1 MDGSFIAQLLQFA
14 RLIKLLLQWE
24 STGLQYK
31 SMSNKWLK
39 ADPTL
44 ERIEQKIQAKTRL
57 DFEDG
62 MTLYQSSDLFT
73 LGQLAQQAA
82 RGKNG
87 NACYYSINRHIHYT
101 NICTNGCRFCGFSR
115 AAEAADGYV
124 LTVEEV
130 AAQAE
135 EAWGGGA
142 TEVHIVG
149 GINPDLPFDYYLE
162 LVGTI
167 RQRCPRLHVKA
178 FTATEIQSMAE
189 KTGRTMAEVLM
200 RLREAGLGSM
210 PGGGAEILSEGYF
223 RENCPKKAGPGQWLG
238 VHAVA
243 HQLGIMTNATM
254 LYGYTES
261 LEERVGHLL
270 KLREAQDQSL
280 QGDKGHFQCF
290 VPLPYIPPDGSGQE
304 RTIDAVSDLKTIAI
318 SRLLLD
324 NFNHIKAFWP
334 MLGINLAQV
343 TLAFGADDL
352 DGTVEQYGI
361 VPQQNGRVSLA
372 AGTIRRLIAETG
384 LRPVQRSPFYQPIG
398 Q

>member
-1 MDGSFIAQLLQFA
+1 MNFTRFIKRLLH
-14 RLIKLLLQWE
+14 WE
-24 STGLQYK
+24 YTGLQYK
-31 SMSNKWLK
+31 LMSNKWLN
-39 ADPTL
+39 ADPSM
-44 ERIEQKIQAKTRL
+44 ERIEQKIQAEMRL

-62 MTLYQSSDLFT
+62 MVLYGSKDLFT
-73 LGQLAQQAA
+73 VGRLARQAA
-82 RGKNG
+82 EEKNG

-101 NICTNGCRFCGFSR
+101 NVCSNGCRFCGFSR
-115 AAEAADGYV
+115 TAGAGDGYV
-124 LTVEEV
+124 LTAEEV

-162 LVGTI
+162 MVGKI
-167 RQRCPRLHVKA
+167 RQRCPGIHVKA

-189 KTGRTMAEVLM
+189 RAGKTVADVLS
-200 RLREAGLGSM
+200 RLREGGLGSM

-223 RENCPKKAGPGQWLG
+223 RENCPKKAGPGKWLG
-238 VHAVA
+238 VHAAA
-243 HQLGIMTNATM
+243 HRLDIMTNATM

-280 QGDKGHFQCF
+280 QGDKGCFQCF

-304 RTIDAVSDLKTIAI
+304 RSVDAISDLKTIAI

-324 NFNHIKAFWP
+324 NFSHIKAFWP
-334 MLGINLAQV
+334 MLGVNLAQV
-343 TLAFGADDL
+343 ALAFGADDL

-361 VPQQNGRVSLA
+361 VPQQNGRPSLA
-372 AGTIRRLIAETG
+372 AGTIQRLIAETG
-384 LRPVQRSPFYQPIG
+384 LRAVQRGPFYQPVE

>member
-1 MDGSFIAQLLQFA
+1 MPTRSLNADL
-14 RLIKLLLQWE
+14 
-24 STGLQYK
+24 T
-31 SMSNKWLK
+31 LK
-39 ADPTL
+39 
-44 ERIEQKIQAKTRL
+44 RIEEKIQEKMRL

-62 MTLYQSSDLFT
+62 MELYGSKDLFT
-73 LGQLAQQAA
+73 VGRLARQAGEA
-82 RGKNG
+82 KNG

-101 NICTNGCRFCGFSR
+101 NVCSNGCRFCGFSR
-115 AAEAADGYV
+115 AAGAVDGYV
-124 LTVEEV
+124 LTAEEV

-149 GINPDLPFDYYLE
+149 GINPDLPFDYYLDM
-162 LVGTI
+162 VGKI
-167 RQRCPRLHVKA
+167 RQRCPGLHVKA
-178 FTATEIQSMAE
+178 FTATEIQNIAE
-189 KTGRTMAEVLM
+189 KAGRTIAEVLS

-238 VHAVA
+238 VHGAA
-243 HQLGIMTNATM
+243 HRLGIMTNATM

-261 LEERVGHLL
+261 LEERIGHLL

-290 VPLPYIPPDGSGQE
+290 VPLPYIPADGAGQE
-304 RTIDAVSDLKTIAI
+304 RSVDAISDLKTIAI

-324 NFNHIKAFWP
+324 NFSHIKAFWP
-334 MLGINLAQV
+334 MLGVNLSQV
-343 TLAFGADDL
+343 ALAFGADDL

-361 VPQQNGRVSLA
+361 VPQQNGRASLA
-372 AGTIRRLIAETG
+372 AGAIQRLIAETG
-384 LRPVQRSPFYQPIG
+384 LRPVQRGPFYHPVVE
-398 Q
+398 